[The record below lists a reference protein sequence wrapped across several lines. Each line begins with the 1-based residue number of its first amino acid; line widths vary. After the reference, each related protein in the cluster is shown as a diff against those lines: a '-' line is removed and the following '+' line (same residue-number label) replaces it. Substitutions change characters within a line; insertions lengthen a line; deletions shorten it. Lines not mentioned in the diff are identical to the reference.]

1 MKFDFSLS
9 VIVKLTTIQKIKEI
23 KKKIPEFNKS
33 TRENF
38 DD

>member
-23 KKKIPEFNKS
+23 EKKIPEFNKS

>member
-1 MKFDFSLS
+1 MKFDFLLS
-9 VIVKLTTIQKIKEI
+9 VIFKLTTIQKIKEI
-23 KKKIPEFNKS
+23 ENKIPEFNKS